1 MTRDEWTDEAARMT
15 PRQKEAMAYYG
26 RACCHTLDPSDEL
39 NHALEEGL
47 HAGDRSPAAL
57 LNRVYSGAI
66 PDQWG

>member
-1 MTRDEWTDEAARMT
+1 MTRDEWTNEAARMA

-26 RACCHTLDPSDEL
+26 
-39 NHALEEGL
+39 
-47 HAGDRSPAAL
+47 RSPAAL